1 MTGAGWCI
9 MLISVIGMT
18 SLFAWCIRKVLT
30 VPDASEHVHS
40 PSDIDPHDQEK

>member
-1 MTGAGWCI
+1 MTAAGWTI

-30 VPDASEHVHS
+30 LPEASEHIHS
-40 PSDIDPHDQEK
+40 QSDIDPDDQN

>member
-1 MTGAGWCI
+1 MTIAGWSI

-30 VPDASEHVHS
+30 DPEASEHIHS
-40 PSDIDPHDQEK
+40 QVDIDPHDQDK